1 MQNKQEYLI
10 KTFQNAGISL
20 SMDQA
25 DAFLQYAV
33 LLEEWNQNIN
43 LTAITEFEEVV
54 QKHFLDSVYP
64 FTLLKAKTDITLLD
78 VGSGAG
84 FPGIPLKILFPKLQ
98 ISLLDS
104 LNKRIRFLNEVIGQL
119 HLTKIQAIHGR
130 AEDFA
135 KQMDYREQF
144 DLVTARAVAPMRILA
159 EYCLPFVRLGGFFW
173 AYKAENVAEE
183 VELAEKAIS
192 ILGGEGPESL
202 HYTLPESEAGRSLIQ
217 YQKTDLSPASYP
229 RKAGTIAKKP
239 L

>member
-1 MQNKQEYLI
+1 MQNKQDYLI

-20 SMDQA
+20 SMEQA
-25 DAFLQYAV
+25 DAFLQYAD
-33 LLEEWNQNIN
+33 LLGEWNQKIN

-64 FTLLKAKTDITLLD
+64 FALLKANKDITLLD
-78 VGSGAG
+78 MGSGAG

-104 LNKRIRFLNEVIGQL
+104 LNKRIRFLNEVIRQL

-144 DLVTARAVAPMRILA
+144 DLVTARAVAPMRVLA
-159 EYCLPFVRLGGFFW
+159 EYCLPFVRLGGHFW
-173 AYKAENVAEE
+173 AYKSENVVEE
-183 VELAEKAIS
+183 VKLAEKAIS
-192 ILGGEGPESL
+192 VLGAEGPESL
-202 HYTLPESEAGRSLIQ
+202 YYTLPGSEAGRSLLQ
-217 YQKTDLSPASYP
+217 YQKTALSPASFP
-229 RKAGTIAKKP
+229 RKSGTIAKKP

>member
-1 MQNKQEYLI
+1 MQNRQDYLI

-20 SMDQA
+20 SMEQA
-25 DAFLQYAV
+25 DAFLQYAL
-33 LLEEWNQNIN
+33 LLEEWNQKIN
-43 LTAITEFEEVV
+43 LTAITDFQEVV
-54 QKHFLDSVYP
+54 HKHFLDSVYP
-64 FTLLKAKTDITLLD
+64 FTLLKANTDITLLD

-119 HLTKIQAIHGR
+119 HLTKIQAMHGR
-130 AEDFA
+130 AEDYA

-144 DLVTARAVAPMRILA
+144 DIVTARAVAPMRILA
-159 EYCLPFVRLGGFFW
+159 EYCLPFVRLGGYFW

-183 VELAEKAIS
+183 VKLAEKAIS

>member
-1 MQNKQEYLI
+1 MQNRQDYLI

-20 SMDQA
+20 SLFQS
-25 DAFLQYAV
+25 DAFLQYAL
-33 LLEEWNQNIN
+33 LLEEWNQKIN
-43 LTAITEFEEVV
+43 LTAITDFQEVV
-54 QKHFLDSVYP
+54 HKHFLDSVYP
-64 FTLLKAKTDITLLD
+64 FTLLKADTDITLLD

-84 FPGIPLKILFPKLQ
+84 FPGIPLKILFPELN
-98 ISLLDS
+98 ITLLDS
-104 LNKRIRFLNEVIGQL
+104 LNKRILFLNEVIQQL
-119 HLTKIQAIHGR
+119 HLTHIRAIHGR

-159 EYCLPFVRLGGFFW
+159 EYCLPFVRLGGHFW
-173 AYKAENVAEE
+173 AYKSDNVAEE
-183 VELAEKAIS
+183 VKLAEKAIS
-192 ILGGEGPESL
+192 VLGAEGPESL

-217 YQKTDLSPASYP
+217 YKKTDLSPASYP

>member
-1 MQNKQEYLI
+1 MQNKQDNLI

-20 SMDQA
+20 SLAQA
-25 DAFLQYAV
+25 DAFLQYAL
-33 LLEEWNQNIN
+33 LLEEWNQKIN
-43 LTAITEFEEVV
+43 LTAITDFQEVV
-54 QKHFLDSVYP
+54 HKHFLDSVYP
-64 FTLLKAKTDITLLD
+64 FTLLKADTDITLLD

-119 HLTKIQAIHGR
+119 HLTNIRAIHGR

-144 DLVTARAVAPMRILA
+144 DMVTARAVAPMRILA
-159 EYCLPFVRLGGFFW
+159 EYCLPFVRLGGYFW

-183 VELAEKAIS
+183 VKLAEKAIS
-192 ILGGEGPESL
+192 ILGGVGPESL

-217 YQKTDLSPASYP
+217 YQKIALSPASYP